1 MAHSSR
7 LTIPDEE
14 FSSVTKEKVEDY
26 AVRYGHTDP
35 GDGLA
40 QWATEL
46 LLDVEEDVA
55 FNASYVG
62 KVGHDHGLD
71 SIIRLEQTLYLL
83 QVKSTADF
91 KPGTFNESVID
102 DFLRCLKWLGNPAL
116 YPETSGYDFQ
126 RASQRYRQ
134 AIEVKCNVRMLLVVY
149 GDLSPDARTRFEV
162 EKKKVASMG
171 DFTLELRTFWD
182 LKEKYLDSLKIE
194 QDFKDAISLK
204 VQADQSFERTQDG
217 LKAIV
222 VSVPAQELKRIY
234 DQYDRRLFFYN
245 VRFYLGSNAI
255 NKQIMGTLENG
266 NKYKPEFWHLNNGIV
281 VVCDEMEWQDKAHS
295 ELKLVAPQIVNGCQT
310 VATIA
315 AADVKG
321 YELEGIDV
329 LARIIQTT
337 DRDFALRITQATN
350 TQNPNTARDLASN
363 QPEQVR
369 LQSLFS
375 TLDPPYF
382 YQRKRKEFDNLE
394 RAVQTRYKD
403 PTSKKPRLIDNEKV
417 ANSYLSFVRQMPAE
431 ARTRARELFV
441 LTTSEPDKETY
452 YDMIFKGEKTAEE
465 YLLPELLAEKVD
477 AFLHDFKKSRNVFE
491 NGLKKRMRAGEKQT
505 AEDEAKI
512 NDFRSKEALPYA
524 RTQIVGLLYLLIDR
538 RYGRYDVKV
547 ARGLLGA
554 WSKDPALFDPL
565 IDFAVDTIVRHTNS
579 ARMRDP
585 TIEMDNAY
593 KLAETYRELV
603 EELKSRLADKF
614 LKSPL
619 ERLPDI

>member
-14 FSSVTKEKVEDY
+14 FSEKTKESVAYY
-26 AVRYGHTDP
+26 ATKYGHTDP
-35 GDGLA
+35 GDGFA
-40 QWATEL
+40 EWATEIL
-46 LLDVEEDVA
+46 LEVDEDVA

-83 QVKSTADF
+83 QVKSTMDF
-91 KPGTFNESVID
+91 KPATFNEAVVD
-102 DFLRCLKWLGNPAL
+102 DFLRCLKWLANPSL
-116 YPETSGYDFQ
+116 YPEASGYDFQ

-134 AIEVKCNVRMLLVVY
+134 AIEAKCSVRMLLVVY
-149 GDLSPDARTRFEV
+149 GDLSPDARARFEV

-171 DFTLELRTFWD
+171 DFTLELKTFWD
-182 LKEKYLDSLKIE
+182 LKEKYLDSLKVE
-194 QDFKDAISLK
+194 EDFKDAIALK

-217 LKAIV
+217 LKAII

-281 VVCDEMEWQDKAHS
+281 VVCDKMEWQDKAHS
-295 ELKLVAPQIVNGCQT
+295 ELMLVAPQIVNGCQT
-310 VATIA
+310 VASIA

-321 YELEGIDV
+321 YKLDGIDV

-363 QPEQVR
+363 EPEQVR

-375 TLDPPYF
+375 ALDPPYF
-382 YQRKRKEFDNLE
+382 YQRKRKELDNLE
-394 RAVQTRYKD
+394 RAVQTRYRD
-403 PTSKKPRLIDNEKV
+403 QVSKKPRFVDNEKV
-417 ANSYLSFVRQMPAE
+417 ANSYLSFACQMPAE
-431 ARTRARELFV
+431 AKTKARELFV
-441 LTTSEPDKETY
+441 LTTTEPDKETY
-452 YDMIFKGEKTAEE
+452 YDMIFKGERTAEE
-465 YLLPELLAEKVD
+465 YLLPALLAEKVD

-491 NGLKKRMRAGEKQT
+491 NGLKKRIRAGEKPT
-505 AEDEAKI
+505 ADDEAKA
-512 NDFRSKEALPYA
+512 NDYRSKEALPYA
-524 RTQIVGLLYLLIDR
+524 KTQMVGL
-538 RYGRYDVKV
+538 
-547 ARGLLGA
+547 
-554 WSKDPALFDPL
+554 
-565 IDFAVDTIVRHTNS
+565 
-579 ARMRDP
+579 
-585 TIEMDNAY
+585 
-593 KLAETYRELV
+593 
-603 EELKSRLADKF
+603 
-614 LKSPL
+614 
-619 ERLPDI
+619 